1 MMASHRL
8 RLTGG
13 RCAGE
18 ELAEFVRSLA
28 RQAGLDSHQGY
39 RLRLAADEI
48 TTNIALHGYRGEGGV
63 VEIEGGV
70 GENDVWLRIEDTA
83 PPFDPRTHDPGP
95 RLLSDLPEAP
105 EGGLG
110 LFLALQGLDHFDYD
124 YAGGRNLNTL
134 VVRRSVDCS
143 TPGGTDGRDDRAGDR

>member
-1 MMASHRL
+1 MTAHRL
-8 RLTGG
+8 RLRDG

-28 RQAGLDSHQGY
+28 RQAGLDSRQVY

-48 TTNIALHGYRGEGGV
+48 TTNIALHGYRGSGGL

-70 GENDVWLRIEDTA
+70 DQGGVWLRIEDTA

-95 RLLSDLPEAP
+95 RLTADPAEGP
-105 EGGLG
+105 EGGFG
-110 LFLALQGLDHFDYD
+110 LFLALRGLDHFAYD
-124 YAGGRNLNTL
+124 YVGGRNLNTL
-134 VVRRSVDCS
+134 VVRSSADSS
-143 TPGGTDGRDDRAGDR
+143 TEGGTDGQDDRVGDR